1 MILLT
6 EVIESR
12 EQLNFADYR
21 NGLYTITQMHKH
33 KCMHTHTHANTHTHT
48 HTQTCTQ
55 RTIHTNTHTHTGKP
69 YTDTVIYSEFG
80 GGKTDLR
87 GRLKLNAGFD

>member
-33 KCMHTHTHANTHTHT
+33 KCMHTHTHANTHAHTNMHTKNHTHKHTHT
-48 HTQTCTQ
+48 H
-55 RTIHTNTHTHTGKP
+55 R
-69 YTDTVIYSEFG
+69 
-80 GGKTDLR
+80 
-87 GRLKLNAGFD
+87 

>member
-1 MILLT
+1 MH
-6 EVIESR
+6 
-12 EQLNFADYR
+12 AYA
-21 NGLYTITQMHKH
+21 YTCK
-33 KCMHTHTHANTHTHT
+33 HTHTHAHTNMHTKNHTHKHT
-48 HTQTCTQ
+48 H
-55 RTIHTNTHTHTGKP
+55 THTHTGKP